1 MNRETRPLLVAC
13 LCAEWCGSC
22 RDYRPVFDAL
32 AADARP
38 DTVFRWVDIE
48 DEAELA
54 GDIEVASFPTLLIAR
69 GGDVLFMGPV
79 TPHAKTAAALIA
91 RARAGQLATTP
102 DETAMRLARAIVG
115 STDR

>member
-32 AADARP
+32 AASGAA
-38 DTVFRWVDIE
+38 DTIFRWVDIE

-69 GGDVLFMGPV
+69 GADVLFMGPV
-79 TPHAKTAAALIA
+79 TPHAKTAAALIE
-91 RARAGQLATTP
+91 RARAGQLAAAP
-102 DETAMRLARAIVG
+102 DETAMRLARAIAG
-115 STDR
+115 AAD